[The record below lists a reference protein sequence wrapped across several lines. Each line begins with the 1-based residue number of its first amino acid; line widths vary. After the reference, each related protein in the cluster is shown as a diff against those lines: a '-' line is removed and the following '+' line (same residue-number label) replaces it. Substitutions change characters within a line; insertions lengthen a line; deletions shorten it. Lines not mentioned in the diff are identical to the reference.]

1 MKNNMKAL
9 FKGLSM
15 VAMAVALAAC
25 GGGGGGDEAPAA
37 GGGNNNGGGN
47 SNATVVSY
55 SAYLPNA
62 MGQGFDRLVDIETR
76 DGKASV
82 VIDGVEQNYTLNTSN
97 NGCSVSGGTGDYKI
111 ESCATRSRNDFVM
124 LCPTSTSRPIAFLQ
138 RKDAVAL
145 QPSSYAELRQVAQS
159 RAADFGI
166 ALNMAFCADSLITTD
181 NRIIMRPN
189 GTLTVEANGDPETL
203 DTITTGQL
211 FSQNGYTADD
221 AKGGMKV
228 FKWLPEV
235 PAGSLQT
242 VRYIV
247 MFTGEP
253 LTKDPELPVFPPIMF
268 VTPTT
273 LQLPAN

>member
-1 MKNNMKAL
+1 M

-25 GGGGGGDEAPAA
+25 GGGGGGDEAPAV

-97 NGCSVSGGTGDYKI
+97 NGCTVSGGTGDYKI
-111 ESCATRSRNDFVM
+111 ESCNTRSRSDFVL
-124 LCPTSTSRPIAFLQ
+124 LCPTANDAPIAFLQ

-145 QPSSYAELRQVAQS
+145 KPSTYAELQQVANT
-159 RAADFGI
+159 RAQAGGI
-166 ALNMAFCADSLITTD
+166 ALNMAFCIDSLITTS
-181 NRIIMRPN
+181 NRIVVQPN
-189 GTLTVEANGDPETL
+189 GTLTLEADGESGDL
-203 DTITTGQL
+203 NAITTGQL
-211 FSQNGYTADD
+211 FSSGGYTDD
-221 AKGGMKV
+221 DVKAGMKV

-253 LTKDPELPVFPPIMF
+253 LTNDPELPVFPPIMF

-273 LQLPAN
+273 LQLPAR